1 MAEEG
6 RNAENQAINICGDR
20 PGNILSKQRNTLFRA
35 VARQAE
41 RRILTLLLFPH
52 LLLRHSARDTQLPV
66 FFSRETINNAA
77 RDTLYNYGA
86 GYVSKCPRGSGLVS
100 NNRARSWIDAFLIDN
115 QIVPVIVLN
124 NSAELSLLHSL
135 TNRFLIE

>member
-6 RNAENQAINICGDR
+6 RNAENQAINTRGD
-20 PGNILSKQRNTLFRA
+20 PAGQHSKQAEKHTLFRA

-86 GYVSKCPRGSGLVS
+86 GHVSKCPRGSGLVS
-100 NNRARSWIDAFLIDN
+100 NNRARGRGSTPF
-115 QIVPVIVLN
+115 
-124 NSAELSLLHSL
+124 
-135 TNRFLIE
+135 